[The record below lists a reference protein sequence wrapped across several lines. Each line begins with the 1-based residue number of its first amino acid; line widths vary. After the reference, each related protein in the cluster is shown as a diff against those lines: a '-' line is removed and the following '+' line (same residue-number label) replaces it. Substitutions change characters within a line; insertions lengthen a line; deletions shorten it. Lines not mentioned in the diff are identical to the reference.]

1 MNMKPR
7 HLHRQLLQQKQRRRH
22 GNNPQRRERR
32 AGFHRSMA
40 AAILVL
46 ATTLS
51 SLPMTSAT
59 AHPTTYSYS
68 SPPTSTVPQ
77 HQCLIPDDDNAC
89 ISSSSASLM
98 LQSSSI
104 CHDERRHNRHS
115 YPRVGTPTL
124 SLSTQCLNTTIHHC
138 RGGSRSADNANDHQ
152 QTEEEDQGTS
162 ENSDKSSSTL
172 SHHHRKYYFPP
183 KAITTRLVIEFDT
196 HAIMSGSSS
205 GGGVFPR
212 RGTTSLRNRIGTRIG
227 GTDDA
232 NNYWTQRRRRRRRHL
247 STHTHANRQFPSL
260 SISFDVNPATTTPSS
275 SATTVI
281 EGGNSTAAWHESNN
295 TFRNDDKSSQEEQQQ
310 QYRSCSNNAVP
321 VRPLLLAPTILTLL
335 TQTAT
340 LLPPL
345 ILARRT
351 LNMTWTAIVD
361 YFRGRTI
368 RTTFT
373 KMERAYL
380 RYYEFPAVTRAMARI
395 GSQIG
400 ILLSL
405 SWGVRLWMIWVCSSS
420 GSGSSSDVSWPT
432 SMVLGVT
439 GFDAMRSSVGMS
451 SSSSSILLGPGL
463 KVGLPCH
470 QRGKGIAWLCGFIW
484 IGAVVGIG
492 HACAMAVSRWLP

>member
-1 MNMKPR
+1 M
-7 HLHRQLLQQKQRRRH
+7 
-22 GNNPQRRERR
+22 
-32 AGFHRSMA
+32 
-40 AAILVL
+40 
-46 ATTLS
+46 
-51 SLPMTSAT
+51 
-59 AHPTTYSYS
+59 
-68 SPPTSTVPQ
+68 
-77 HQCLIPDDDNAC
+77 
-89 ISSSSASLM
+89 
-98 LQSSSI
+98 
-104 CHDERRHNRHS
+104 
-115 YPRVGTPTL
+115 
-124 SLSTQCLNTTIHHC
+124 
-138 RGGSRSADNANDHQ
+138 SADNANDHQ
-152 QTEEEDQGTS
+152 QTEEEDEDEGTS

-232 NNYWTQRRRRRRRHL
+232 NNYWTQRRRRHL

-260 SISFDVNPATTTPSS
+260 SISFDVNPATTTTSSS

-420 GSGSSSDVSWPT
+420 SSSSSSDVSWPT

-439 GFDAMRSSVGMS
+439 GFDAMRSSSVGT
-451 SSSSSILLGPGL
+451 SSSSILLGPGL

-492 HACAMAVSRWLP
+492 HACAMAVSSWLPHYIHTRSFFSQVMIQY